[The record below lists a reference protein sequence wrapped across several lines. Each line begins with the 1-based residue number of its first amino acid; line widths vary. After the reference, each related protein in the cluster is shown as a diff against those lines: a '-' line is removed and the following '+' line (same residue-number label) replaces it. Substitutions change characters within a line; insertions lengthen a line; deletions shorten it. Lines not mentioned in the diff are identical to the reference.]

1 MVVVLNCLAIQ
12 WIICKLYVLDAMG
25 GLKPKDIGKE
35 GRDNMSI
42 LINNTTAT
50 GKAGKTLL
58 WTAISVILV
67 SVVST
72 IIDRPELFNPVVVA
86 TANIILVFLKNFVDS
101 DVDNI

>member
-1 MVVVLNCLAIQ
+1 M
-12 WIICKLYVLDAMG
+12 D
-25 GLKPKDIGKE
+25 
-35 GRDNMSI
+35 R

-58 WTAISVILV
+58 WTAVSVVLV

-86 TANIILVFLKNFVDS
+86 TANIILVFLKNFVDRK
-101 DVDNI
+101 VENI